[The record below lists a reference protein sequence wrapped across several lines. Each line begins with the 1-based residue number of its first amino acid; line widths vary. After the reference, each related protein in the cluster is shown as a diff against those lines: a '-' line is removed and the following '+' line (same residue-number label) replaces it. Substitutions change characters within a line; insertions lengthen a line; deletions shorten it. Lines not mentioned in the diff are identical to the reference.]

1 MGFGIAAPI
10 GACLASGGKRT
21 LGLDGDG
28 GFLMNVQELATLK
41 YLNLPIKIFVLN
53 NNGYGSIKNSQ
64 DNYFE
69 GRRLGTDP
77 KSGLGLPNI
86 EKMVRGFELDYFQI
100 ASNSEIDEVLSRV
113 MPIESPTII
122 EVIVDQNQMT
132 EPRTTTTKLAN
143 GKLVTMPM
151 EDLAPKLDRETL
163 EEIMYIRLAE

>member
-53 NNGYGSIKNSQ
+53 NNGYGSIKTSQ

-69 GRRLGTDP
+69 GRRLGTDS

-86 EKMVRGFELDYFQI
+86 EKMVKGFDLDYFQI
-100 ASNSEIDEVLSRV
+100 TSNSDISNVLS
-113 MPIESPTII
+113 ITLQSDSPAVI
-122 EVIVDQNQMT
+122 EVRVDENQTT
-132 EPRTTTTKLAN
+132 EPRATTTKLAN
-143 GKLVTMPM
+143 GKLVTTPM
-151 EDLAPKLDRETL
+151 EDLAPKLDRKTL
-163 EEIMYIRLAE
+163 EKIMYIPLAD